1 MWTLSQYTQ
10 FPSWNH
16 LFTIIGI
23 GEIRVE
29 NGKQSR
35 GRPVFLC
42 IYKLKTVGPLKN
54 RSLPRKNRSPT
65 KKNWFMFLSLTKLWA
80 TNLAQVW

>member
-42 IYKLKTVGPLKN
+42 IYKLKKVGSLKKTVPLG
-54 RSLPRKNRSPT
+54 
-65 KKNWFMFLSLTKLWA
+65 KKLQKKLIHDLYA
-80 TNLAQVW
+80 K